1 MGFRSLSPYVWP
13 IYGPWMAASLGMS
26 VLLVALPIV
35 LVGQGHGYTVAA
47 LVAGAGG
54 AGAATA
60 ALPVG
65 WCTDR
70 WGPARVGAGSLVAM
84 VGASVLMA
92 AFARPVPLGLGH
104 LVFGGGSLG
113 VMLSRQSDLTRRIP
127 ITLRGRAMSLMGGTM
142 RFSVLLGTAAGGLLV
157 DVVGA
162 RGTFLMAGVGAAIG
176 LPAVLPGALR
186 SGWEVV
192 PIGLK
197 GPRLIDVVRRNRRRL
212 LHAGLFGM
220 ASMTTRE
227 GRMVLLPLVG
237 VALDLRPTTIGVL
250 VASGYAADL
259 VLFPVSGAVMDRVGR
274 LAAMVPAYGLLA
286 LGLLCLLA
294 ADSATGVLLAGL
306 VMGLGNGL
314 SAGSLF
320 TLSSD
325 VAPGDGTASFLSAVS
340 MVTDVGR
347 VLGPLLVGLAAGRWG
362 LDAAA
367 VVLAGAMVLG
377 VVWLVVVVGET
388 GPGSGEVA
396 TDESGDR

>member
-1 MGFRSLSPYVWP
+1 MGFRSLSPYIWP

-26 VLLVALPIV
+26 ILLVALPIV
-35 LVGQGHGYTVAA
+35 LVGDGHGYTVAA

-54 AGAATA
+54 AGAALA

-65 WCTDR
+65 WSTDR
-70 WGPARVGAGSLVAM
+70 WGPARVGAGSLTAM
-84 VGASVLMA
+84 IAASLLMA
-92 AFARPVPLGLGH
+92 AVARPVMLGIGH

-142 RFSVLLGTAAGGLLV
+142 RFSVLMGTAAGGLLV
-157 DVVGA
+157 DLAGA
-162 RGTFLMAGVGAAIG
+162 RWTFLVAGMGAAVG
-176 LPAVLPGALR
+176 LPAVLPGVR
-186 SGWEVV
+186 NPDWEVAPV
-192 PIGLK
+192 GVR
-197 GPRLIDVVRRNRRRL
+197 GPRMARVIRTNRRHL
-212 LHAGLFGM
+212 LQAGLFGM
-220 ASMTTRE
+220 SSMTARE

-237 VALDLRPTTIGVL
+237 VALELRPATIGVL

-259 VLFPVSGAVMDRVGR
+259 LLFPVSGAIMDRVGR

-286 LGLLCLLA
+286 VGLLSLMA

-314 SAGSLF
+314 SSGSLF

-325 VAPGDGTASFLSAVS
+325 LAPEEGTASFLSAVS
-340 MVTDVGR
+340 MLTDIGR
-347 VLGPLLVGLAAGRWG
+347 VVGPLLVGLAAGRWG

-367 VVLAGAMVLG
+367 AALAVAMVLG
-377 VVWLVVVVGET
+377 LLWLVFMVGET
-388 GPGSGEVA
+388 GERDGRPVMRGSV
-396 TDESGDR
+396 R